1 MNLFLGDTFKG
12 FAAYYFWRIKCM
24 KKRVG
29 FIGLGIMG
37 KPMAMN
43 LLKAGFPLTVWNRTR
58 SKMDDLI
65 AMGAYGASSP
75 KEVAER
81 SDVVITMVTDSPD
94 VEEVIL
100 GPNGVIYGARPGLIV
115 IDMSTISPAVTRR
128 IAEELAKKGVKML
141 DAPVSGGEK
150 GAREATLSI
159 MVGGPRDAFEECL
172 PIFEVL
178 GKKVTYM
185 GPSGMGQTAK
195 LCNQVICALNI
206 QAVCEGLML
215 GAKAGL
221 DLKKL
226 LEAISA
232 GAASSWMLTN
242 LGPKMIE
249 RDFKPGFKIRHQ
261 QKDLRL
267 ALELAAELNLPL
279 PGTALVHQILRIAEA
294 EGLGEEGTQA
304 AIVAMEKISG
314 KKIS

>member
-1 MNLFLGDTFKG
+1 
-12 FAAYYFWRIKCM
+12 M